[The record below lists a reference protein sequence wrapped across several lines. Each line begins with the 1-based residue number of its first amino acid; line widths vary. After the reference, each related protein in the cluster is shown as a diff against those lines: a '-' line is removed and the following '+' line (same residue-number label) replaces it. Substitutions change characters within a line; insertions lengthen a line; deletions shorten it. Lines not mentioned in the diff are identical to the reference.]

1 MNTKLFI
8 YLICLQAV
16 FFGCGPDDTSIT
28 EPDADEVTI
37 PTIAELEVERD
48 AHKNQRIRELWEMY
62 NALEKVTPSTGIR
75 ILREIGSL
83 YYGAHPLKEE
93 WVKIYQ
99 AMLWDNETD
108 LQDLNRILEI
118 EVQMLT
124 DINPSKYA
132 KLLKRKK
139 SALQETKDH
148 TTGLKFLIFN
158 GNLKKKFPV
167 KWINLSR

>member
-8 YLICLQAV
+8 FLICSHAV
-16 FFGCGPDDTSIT
+16 FFGCGADDTTVT
-28 EPDADEVTI
+28 EPDVDKVIT
-37 PTIAELEVERD
+37 PTIAELEAERD
-48 AHKNQRIRELWEMY
+48 AHKAQRVTELWEMY
-62 NALEKVTPSTGIR
+62 NALEKVAPKTGIQ

-83 YYGAHPLKEE
+83 YYGAHPLREE

-124 DINPSKYA
+124 DINPSKHA
-132 KLLKRKK
+132 KLIKQKK
-139 SALQETKDH
+139 YALQETKRH
-148 TTGLKFLIFN
+148 TAGLKLIL
-158 GNLKKKFPV
+158 GDNLRKRTFPV
-167 KWINLSR
+167 KWILRK